1 VNDTDT
7 TTRVNVARLL
17 DLGRWLTREERARRL
32 GLPSHWNQSVWVV
45 TGIDDIDADAELPIE
60 VVGVPGGEQP
70 VFVNW
75 SCGTAACAAG
85 HISIEDGGS
94 PAFTYAGE
102 TSPVPPPTNEPWDW
116 LDALSSHSM
125 YFGGRL
131 ETIEEHARE
140 TSPVPPPTNEPWDWL
155 DALSSHSMYFGG
167 RLETIEEHA
176 REVLGLSAHEANQLF
191 EGNNTWDS
199 MVYVIS
205 DLTGIP
211 EHELLVQIGA
221 EDMPVDPDAE
231 AEYDDDEDACANGC
245 TCDDD

>member
-140 TSPVPPPTNEPWDWL
+140 
-155 DALSSHSMYFGG
+155 
-167 RLETIEEHA
+167 
-176 REVLGLSAHEANQLF
+176 VLGLSAHEANQLF